1 MSISKKIITHTF
13 VMLVSVLFLVACSN
27 DGSEQ
32 QSAETGTQNQAQAT
46 QQQMQQSQGN
56 PQAQLNQQLNQAPD
70 IDLSNAELQQFADA
84 VESLQG
90 IQQQARQDMLNA
102 IQDEGL
108 DANRYSQIMKSQ
120 QDPQSTIEVSDQEME
135 KFQAANEHIQE
146 IEQDMRSTSMN
157 AIEEEGFTPERFQT
171 VLMAVRND
179 PELQQ
184 KLAFLNRRHL
194 PYLYLH
200 TFQDINLW
208 RSLYRCRD

>member
-1 MSISKKIITHTF
+1 MSISKKIVSNTL
-13 VMLVSVLFLVACSN
+13 VMLVSALFLVACSN
-27 DGSEQ
+27 NGNEQ
-32 QSAETGTQNQAQAT
+32 QAAETGTPNQDQAS
-46 QQQMQQSQGN
+46 QQQMQQQAN

-70 IDLSNAELQQFADA
+70 IDLSKAELQQFADV

-135 KFQAANEHIQE
+135 QFQAANELIQE
-146 IEQDMRSTSMN
+146 IEQDMRGTSMN

-184 KLAFLNRRHL
+184 RLE
-194 PYLYLH
+194 
-200 TFQDINLW
+200 QIN
-208 RSLYRCRD
+208 

>member
-1 MSISKKIITHTF
+1 MSMIRNIRKPFSYSF
-13 VMLVSVLFLVACSN
+13 VILLSSLFLMACSN
-27 DGSEQ
+27 DGNEQ
-32 QSAETGTQNQAQAT
+32 QAAETGTQNQAQT
-46 QQQMQQSQGN
+46 SQQQMQQPQSN

-70 IDLSNAELQQFADA
+70 IDLSNAELQQFADV

-102 IQDEGL
+102 IQEEGL

-120 QDPQSTIEVSDQEME
+120 QDPQSTIEVSDEEME
-135 KFQAANEHIQE
+135 QFQAATELIQE

-184 KLAFLNRRHL
+184 KLEQMN
-194 PYLYLH
+194 
-200 TFQDINLW
+200 
-208 RSLYRCRD
+208 

>member
-1 MSISKKIITHTF
+1 MLFSRKSMFQLFIIAFAALF
-13 VMLVSVLFLVACSN
+13 VVTCS
-27 DGSEQ
+27 Q
-32 QSAETGTQNQAQAT
+32 QDNNQQAADTTPQNQNQTAQ
-46 QQQMQQSQGN
+46 QPQSN

-70 IDLSNAELQQFADA
+70 IDLSNAELQQFADV

-135 KFQAANEHIQE
+135 KFEAANELIQE
-146 IEQDMRSTSMN
+146 IEQDMRTTSIN

-184 KLAFLNRRHL
+184 KLEQLN
-194 PYLYLH
+194 
-200 TFQDINLW
+200 
-208 RSLYRCRD
+208 